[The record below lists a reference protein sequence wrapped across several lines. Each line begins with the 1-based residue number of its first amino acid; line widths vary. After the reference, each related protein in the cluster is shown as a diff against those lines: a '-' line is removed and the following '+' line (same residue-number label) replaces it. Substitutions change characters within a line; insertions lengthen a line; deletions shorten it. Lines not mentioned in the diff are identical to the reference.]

1 MVRLKAFLAVCM
13 TAVVFFA
20 GSSIVVQA
28 QGTTTTVRPLDNVEA
43 ILAVLGIGAV
53 VLIGFV
59 YTVRASSGPNEDD
72 GE

>member
-1 MVRLKAFLAVCM
+1 MVRLKVLLAACM
-13 TAVVFFA
+13 MAVLFIA

-28 QGTTTTVRPLDNVEA
+28 QGTTPTVRPPDNIEA

-59 YTVRASSGPNEDD
+59 YTVRANSGPDEDD